1 MKAWDKNF
9 LVWRSQSLGYALTR
23 PVLRVQT
30 REKKSIHHTS
40 RKLSLICC
48 SARRTPPIASSKSLR
63 ASQHLKRGSLLVEQ
77 PLWSCE
83 VLILHLV
90 PFNAK
95 YGVSS
100 LKAVVTHA
108 TFQAPQHFLG
118 AQLPKKDCVCS
129 SRKAAAAR
137 SLRFRVGTGTDQYAC
152 AQQGPFPA
160 HPGKPIRKAPAAALG
175 CRTYLLSS

>member
-1 MKAWDKNF
+1 MRSTCSYSHTSQ
-9 LVWRSQSLGYALTR
+9 LRRHSRWRLMQLWIWAL
-23 PVLRVQT
+23 
-30 REKKSIHHTS
+30 TS

-137 SLRFRVGTGTDQYAC
+137 SLRFASSS
-152 AQQGPFPA
+152 
-160 HPGKPIRKAPAAALG
+160 
-175 CRTYLLSS
+175 LSHILPPWQLPPDYSLI